1 MAIAKMKLI
10 NITGDNEYL
19 NDVLLKFV
27 DLDYFHPEPATKFVD
42 SVHGLTTLVE
52 ENPIVEVLNHFKE
65 VVSDMELDVAE
76 KEMRSRDYD
85 LNEMKAYVDDIHK
98 RYLDGA
104 IVKKDLETVIQE
116 NKDAL
121 IQVRNIESIDLN
133 LDDLFECKYIK
144 IRFGRLPLDSVEKLQ
159 YYRNR
164 PFVFKSFSQ
173 DDTYSWCVY
182 LTTEKYEGDVDN
194 IFSSLYFER
203 IRIPEFVHGTPE
215 RAKETLQE
223 EIDNDYKQLQH
234 VNEVLAKLKDEC
246 REHFAEIKG
255 ELEFLNHTYE
265 ARKYVVGLGERF
277 SITGFI
283 VEDDVDKLKRT
294 FEDLK
299 EVEIEVR
306 PAHSDK
312 RLAPPTKLKNGW
324 FARPFSMFVEMYGT
338 PEYEGIDPTMFV
350 AVTYTLLFGMM
361 FGDVGQGLV
370 LILVGYFAYK
380 YKGMR
385 LGDVGVRIG
394 ISSTIFGFIYGSVF
408 GNETLLNPLYQTV
421 FGLSE
426 KPIEVMTSEFI
437 PILLILSVGIGAF
450 LIVFSMCVNI
460 FLQIKNKNMGELFFS
475 QNGFAG
481 LVFYSSL
488 VGGLAYTLLS
498 GNNLFTIPFVLICL
512 ILPLVLIFM
521 KEPFTNKLENKTM
534 FPEGFGAFC
543 IESIFELLEVCLSYI
558 TNTISYLRVG
568 GFVLSHA
575 GMMMAVTLIMGMVGN
590 AGGLLVGIF
599 GNILVMCLE
608 GMIVGIQVLRLEFY
622 EMFSRYFNGNGIAFQ
637 SLKELN

>member
-65 VVSDMELDVAE
+65 VVSDMELDVPE
-76 KEMRSRDYD
+76 KEMRSPDYD
-85 LNEMKAYVDDIHK
+85 LDEIKAYIDDIHK

-104 IVKKDLETVIQE
+104 IVQKDLETVIQE

-246 REHFAEIKG
+246 RERFAEIKG
-255 ELEFLNHTYE
+255 ELDFLNHTYE

-338 PEYEGIDPTMFV
+338 PEYEAIDPTPIV

-370 LILVGYFAYK
+370 LILVGYLAYK
-380 YKGMR
+380 YKGMQ

-408 GNETLLNPLYQTV
+408 GNETLLNPVYQTV

-437 PILLILSVGIGAF
+437 PILLVLSVGIGAF
-450 LIVFSMCVNI
+450 LIIFSMCVNI
-460 FLQIKNKNMGELFFS
+460 FL
-475 QNGFAG
+475 
-481 LVFYSSL
+481 
-488 VGGLAYTLLS
+488 
-498 GNNLFTIPFVLICL
+498 
-512 ILPLVLIFM
+512 
-521 KEPFTNKLENKTM
+521 
-534 FPEGFGAFC
+534 
-543 IESIFELLEVCLSYI
+543 
-558 TNTISYLRVG
+558 
-568 GFVLSHA
+568 
-575 GMMMAVTLIMGMVGN
+575 
-590 AGGLLVGIF
+590 
-599 GNILVMCLE
+599 
-608 GMIVGIQVLRLEFY
+608 
-622 EMFSRYFNGNGIAFQ
+622 
-637 SLKELN
+637 